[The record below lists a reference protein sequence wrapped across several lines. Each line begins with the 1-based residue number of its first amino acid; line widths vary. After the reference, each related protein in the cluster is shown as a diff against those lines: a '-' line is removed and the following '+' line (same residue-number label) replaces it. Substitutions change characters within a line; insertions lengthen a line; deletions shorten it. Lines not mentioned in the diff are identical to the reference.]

1 MKRNLYYWVK
11 NGEIYKVEMTKE
23 EYNLAIKERKP
34 VFKIEEVAKAYLNKD
49 KEE

>member
-11 NGEIYKVEMTKE
+11 NGEIYKVSMTKE
-23 EYNLAIKERKP
+23 EYNLALKERKP
-34 VFKIEEVAKAYLNKD
+34 VFKNEEVAKAYLYKD